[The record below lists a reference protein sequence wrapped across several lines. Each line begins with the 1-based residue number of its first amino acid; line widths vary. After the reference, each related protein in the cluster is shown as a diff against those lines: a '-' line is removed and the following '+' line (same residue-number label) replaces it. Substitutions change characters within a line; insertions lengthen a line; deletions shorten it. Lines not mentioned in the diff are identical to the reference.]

1 MGIPY
6 HGEDFIAIKPP
17 VGSGIIKIL
26 NIAKE
31 LQVLMADATFSQY
44 LLAKRKRSEERY
56 YILHFDDVYISD
68 TATFSVDG
76 ETLQKTNTRHSVA
89 RLTSNAFSNA
99 EEISAN
105 TPFKTIKIL
114 FSEAWL
120 NKYLGLSADANGLQK
135 YVSLKTASFD
145 FEKLDSEYQRLL
157 DELWNAEKQDT
168 LQNVYLQNRITL
180 LMERFFTRLSEKMML
195 LEGKFALN
203 EDDVQR
209 LMKVEKILV
218 DDFSISPPTI
228 DEFSKLVTMSS
239 TKLKKNFK
247 GMYGESIYAYYQ
259 KSRMQKAKELLM
271 SGKYNVTETA
281 HQVGYTNTSN
291 FILAFKKQFNKLPGE
306 LLQQKTL

>member
-68 TATFSVDG
+68 TATFSIDG